1 VTFVLPGGRAALVAE
16 MMRRDP
22 TLRDWLGRA
31 GRVVKFRH
39 IRRLGS
45 ETTLRADNL
54 AERLAIDPP
63 EHRDPQ
69 LPLL

>member
-1 VTFVLPGGRAALVAE
+1 MT
-16 MMRRDP
+16 RRDP
-22 TLRDWLGRA
+22 TLRDWLARA

-39 IRRLGS
+39 IRRLGA
-45 ETTLRADNL
+45 ETTLRRENL